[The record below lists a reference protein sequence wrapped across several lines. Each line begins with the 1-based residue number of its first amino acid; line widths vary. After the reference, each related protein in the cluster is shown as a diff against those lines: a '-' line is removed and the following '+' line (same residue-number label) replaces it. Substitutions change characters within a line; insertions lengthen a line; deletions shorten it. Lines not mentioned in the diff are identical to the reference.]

1 MNKTQLA
8 KRISD
13 MLDVAPSPDCINFID
28 AFVVAVVESLKRG
41 EPVQIQGL
49 GTFKAKTW
57 KMNPALRNTRT
68 HKPLSVSQVQTVRF
82 VISPTLR
89 ERLNNRQI
97 RTERDAARRARQLAE

>member
-8 KRISD
+8 KNISD
-13 MLDVAPSPDCINFID
+13 LLGVAPSPDCINFID
-28 AFVVAVVESLKRG
+28 AFVVVVVESLKRG

-57 KMNPALRNTRT
+57 KMNPALRNART
-68 HKPLSVSQVQTVRF
+68 LEPLKMRQVQTVRF
-82 VISPTLR
+82 VISPALR